1 MSTSKIVRKTLEEA
15 QGLPRAEIDF
25 SEKNLL
31 HLDDVSIAKFI
42 AAVFDCNDYDYC
54 ENPTMFYQMLPQMPR
69 LWTMQNVTRLT
80 LAHNKITEIPPAMAN
95 LENMEILNLFNNSV
109 EEVPASL
116 SSMPKLRYESEND
129 QLLCLL
135 PPCQLHS
142 HSHSSFRILNLSMNR
157 LHTLPRGFGSFPV
170 LEVLDLS
177 YNDLNEGGLPANF
190 FMLQTLRALY
200 LRQVG
205 SNSISCGTVLQCSC
219 APSSPQSIAGA

>member
-116 SSMPKLRYESEND
+116 SSMPKLRYESED
-129 QLLCLL
+129 GQLLLL
-135 PPCQLHS
+135 ATSL
-142 HSHSSFRILNLSMNR
+142 
-157 LHTLPRGFGSFPV
+157 
-170 LEVLDLS
+170 
-177 YNDLNEGGLPANF
+177 
-190 FMLQTLRALY
+190 
-200 LRQVG
+200 
-205 SNSISCGTVLQCSC
+205 
-219 APSSPQSIAGA
+219 SIAFSLFFQNSESVDEPAAHTAARVRLLSRPRSPRPLL